1 MDIRCSFPVSSG
13 CSVLKEKGV
22 LVTMKFSKD
31 NLIASSELVDV
42 YRCGDTCVKLF
53 KEGVRKT
60 NPLYEALTHSRVEDT
75 GLPVPVIHELSV
87 IDGRWA
93 IHMDL
98 IEGKTLADLMK
109 ENPANMDK
117 YLNDMVDIQLEI
129 HSKSVP
135 KLSKLK
141 DKMSRQINSL
151 TEIDDVKKY
160 ELLTRLESMP
170 KHTKLCHG
178 NFVPENIIYNEKGMY
193 VVDWIAARQG
203 NASADVGRTYLLL
216 SLRDPAFAD
225 KYLDLFCKKT
235 NTDRKYVQ
243 RWLPIVAAAYL
254 PDAKPEEHDFLM
266 KWVDVVEYE

>member
-1 MDIRCSFPVSSG
+1 MDIRCGFPVSGG
-13 CSVLKEKGV
+13 CPVLKEKGV

-141 DKMSRQINSL
+141 DKMTVRSTPS
-151 TEIDDVKKY
+151 
-160 ELLTRLESMP
+160 P
-170 KHTKLCHG
+170 KST
-178 NFVPENIIYNEKGMY
+178 M
-193 VVDWIAARQG
+193 
-203 NASADVGRTYLLL
+203 
-216 SLRDPAFAD
+216 
-225 KYLDLFCKKT
+225 
-235 NTDRKYVQ
+235 
-243 RWLPIVAAAYL
+243 
-254 PDAKPEEHDFLM
+254 
-266 KWVDVVEYE
+266 

>member
-1 MDIRCSFPVSSG
+1 MN
-13 CSVLKEKGV
+13 
-22 LVTMKFSKD
+22 FSKE

-42 YRCGDTCVKLF
+42 YKSGDTCIKLF

-60 NPLYEALTHSRVEDT
+60 NPLYEALTHARVEDT
-75 GLPVPVIHELSV
+75 GLRVPIIHELSV

-98 IEGKTLADLMK
+98 INGKTLADKMK
-109 ENPANMDK
+109 DDPANIDQ
-117 YLNDMVDIQLEI
+117 YVSDMVDIQMEI
-129 HSKSVP
+129 HSKQVP

-141 DKMSRQINSL
+141 DKMGRQINSL

-178 NFVPENIIYNEKGMY
+178 NFTPENIIYNEKGIY

-216 SLRDPAFAD
+216 CLKYPEIAE
-225 KYLDLFCKKT
+225 KYLTLFCERSKT
-235 NTDRKYVQ
+235 SKKYVQ
-243 RWLPIVAAAYL
+243 RWLPIVCLLYTS
-254 PDAKPEEHDFLM
+254 PSPRD
-266 KWVDVVEYE
+266 

>member
-1 MDIRCSFPVSSG
+1 M
-13 CSVLKEKGV
+13 
-22 LVTMKFSKD
+22 TFSKD
-31 NLIASSELVDV
+31 NLIASSELVDI
-42 YRCGDTCVKLF
+42 YRDGDTCIKLF

-75 GLPVPVIHELSV
+75 GLRVPVIHELSV

-98 IEGKTLADLMK
+98 IEGKTLAEMMK
-109 ENPANMDK
+109 EDPDNMDK
-117 YLNDMVDIQLEI
+117 YLDDFVNIQLEI
-129 HSKSVP
+129 HSKQVP

-141 DKMSRQINSL
+141 DKISRQINSL

-170 KHTKLCHG
+170 KHVKLCHG
-178 NFVPENIIYNEKGMY
+178 NFTPENVIYNEKGIY

-216 SLRDPAFAD
+216 SLNYPEIAD
-225 KYLDLFCKKT
+225 KYLNLFCEKT
-235 NTDRKYVQ
+235 KTSKKYVQ
-243 RWLPIVAAAYL
+243 QWLPIVAAAHL

>member
-1 MDIRCSFPVSSG
+1 M
-13 CSVLKEKGV
+13 
-22 LVTMKFSKD
+22 TFSKD
-31 NLIASSELVDV
+31 NLIASSELVDI
-42 YRCGDTCVKLF
+42 YRDGDTCIKLF

-75 GLPVPVIHELSV
+75 GLRVPVIHELSV

-98 IEGKTLADLMK
+98 IEGKTLAEMMK
-109 ENPANMDK
+109 EDPDNMDK
-117 YLNDMVDIQLEI
+117 YLDDFVNIQLEI
-129 HSKSVP
+129 HSKQVP

-141 DKMSRQINSL
+141 DKISRQINSL

-170 KHTKLCHG
+170 KHVKLCHG
-178 NFVPENIIYNEKGMY
+178 NFTPENVIYNEKGIY

-216 SLRDPAFAD
+216 SLNYPEIAD
-225 KYLDLFCKKT
+225 KYLNLFCEKT
-235 NTDRKYVQ
+235 KTSKKYVQ
-243 RWLPIVAAAYL
+243 QWLPIVAAAQL
-254 PDAKPEEHDFLM
+254 SKNNELHKDFLM
-266 KWVDVVEYE
+266 KWIDVIDYQ

>member
-1 MDIRCSFPVSSG
+1 MT
-13 CSVLKEKGV
+13 LNKE
-22 LVTMKFSKD
+22 
-31 NLIASSELVDV
+31 NLIASSELVDI
-42 YRCGDTCVKLF
+42 YKDGDKCVKLF

-75 GLPVPVIHELSV
+75 GLRVPIIHELSV

-93 IHMDL
+93 IVMDL
-98 IEGKTLADLMK
+98 IEGKTLADLMQ
-109 ENPANMDK
+109 EHPENMDQ

-129 HSKSVP
+129 HSKTVP

-141 DKMSRQINSL
+141 DKMGRQINSL

-178 NFVPENIIYNEKGMY
+178 NFVPENIIYNEKGIY

-216 SLRDPAFAD
+216 SLRDPKVAD
-225 KYLDLFCKKT
+225 KYLDLFCEKT
-235 NTDRKYVQ
+235 HTSKKYVQ
-243 RWLPIVAAAYL
+243 QWLPIVAAAYL